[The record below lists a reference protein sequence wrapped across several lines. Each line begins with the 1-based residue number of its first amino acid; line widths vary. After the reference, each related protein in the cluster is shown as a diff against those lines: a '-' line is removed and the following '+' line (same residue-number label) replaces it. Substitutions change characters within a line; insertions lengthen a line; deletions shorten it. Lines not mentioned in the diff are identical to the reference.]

1 MEIILFSFF
10 VLLKMHK
17 DIIHYRQQPYNTTA
31 WFWVFFS
38 NSLHWAFHFRLNAGF
53 GVEPLLKDVKIIN
66 SQDVEADNLL
76 VMIIIDITTRKTA
89 AAPTTEI
96 S

>member
-1 MEIILFSFF
+1 
-10 VLLKMHK
+10 MHK
-17 DIIHYRQQPYNTTA
+17 TIENMVLWRSYSFP
-31 WFWVFFS
+31 S
-38 NSLHWAFHFRLNAGF
+38 FHFRLNAGF

-89 AAPTTEI
+89 AASTTEI